1 MTADELKEH
10 FSRCGHITDVRLVHT
25 RAGIFRRFG
34 FVGYATEKQAEEA
47 VSYFHNTF
55 IGSSRVEVQIAKPYG
70 DKEIPR
76 PWSKYSTGSS
86 AYQEKQAKRN
96 QVKEKR
102 TEEEG
107 QSVDQERQ
115 QRLNQDQHKSKL
127 MSMLSDYYQLESDPE
142 FAEFM
147 ATHKNKSSRHGWTND
162 ESMGTRGEEKRKG
175 THVKPSIVSVQAR
188 RPGGEGVL
196 LTRTHIKFGEEEKE
210 LNENEEKE
218 MTDEKNEDIVM
229 SDMDYLRSKVVC
241 DGSKND
247 IAEVEKT
254 EVEADGGGDRLQ
266 TTAFTLKMRGLP
278 FNATEE
284 DVQTFFYPLHLAA
297 VRMPLDSQ
305 GRPSGSAFVDF
316 NCCGDLQEALRRNK
330 DCMGHRYIELFTD
343 KGPHVTEVK
352 EEKKEKLRPWE
363 KKEKGDEEPIADSGR
378 LFVRNL
384 SYSITEDDLTEL
396 FSKYGPIT
404 ELNLLVDRG
413 SGQSIGLAFITFMFP
428 EHAVKAVEE
437 LDGQIYQGRL
447 LHILPARPRRVKDGE
462 EEAQEEN
469 EGTSYKKQK
478 AKQQK
483 KGSEGGHSWNSL
495 FLGSNAIV
503 DAMADQYGT
512 TKSTILDADST
523 QSLAVRMALGETQLV
538 AEAREFLEKNGV
550 KLDVFDQQRP
560 KRSKTIILVKNLPFD
575 TTSAELTDLFSRH
588 GSISR
593 LVLPPHGV
601 SALVEYSTASNAR
614 SAFSKLEHTE
624 FKHLPL
630 YLEWAPLGSLGE
642 RTSTDEVDEPD
653 KEVKQDEITSQSIST
668 IFVKNLNFSTT
679 SDCLKAVF
687 SSLPGFKK
695 CSVATKM
702 NMKDPSK
709 PLSMGYGFAEFSSN
723 VQAMKA
729 IKTLQGCTL
738 DDHKLELKLSHSK
751 ATPTTQARKTV
762 KNTAQKSAKILV
774 RNVPFEATRKELWQ
788 LFNTFGELK
797 LVRLPQKYGRQ
808 QGEHRGFG
816 FVEFVTKEDA
826 KRAMEALGHSTHLYG
841 RRLVMEWAD
850 EQESVEDVRKR
861 TARYFH
867 GSAPP
872 VKKKQRVSEL
882 LSSLTS
888 RGIEDQDNED

>member
-1 MTADELKEH
+1 MSRLIVKGLPKSVTAEELKEH
-10 FSRCGHITDVRLVHT
+10 FSRCGYITDVRLVHT

-34 FVGYATEKQAEEA
+34 FIGYATEKQAKEA
-47 VSYFHNTF
+47 VAYFHNTF

-86 AYQEKQAKRN
+86 AYREKQAKIN
-96 QVKEKR
+96 PVKEEG
-102 TEEEG
+102 TEES
-107 QSVDQERQ
+107 QFADKERQ

-127 MSMLSDYYQLESDPE
+127 MSMLSDYYELESDPE

-147 ATHKNKSSRHGWTND
+147 EAHKNKSMRHGWTND
-162 ESMGTRGEEKRKG
+162 DTHGEEKSKG
-175 THVKPSIVSVQAR
+175 TRVKPSIVSVQAR
-188 RPGGEGVL
+188 RPGGEGIL
-196 LTRTHIKFGEEEKE
+196 LTRTHLKFGSEEVKDDA
-210 LNENEEKE
+210 ENEVEE
-218 MTDEKNEDIVM
+218 GVM
-229 SDMDYLRSKVVC
+229 SDMDYLRSKVIRA
-241 DGSKND
+241 SEND
-247 IAEVEKT
+247 VAEVEKP
-254 EVEADGGGDRLQ
+254 EEEANGGDDKLQ
-266 TTAFTLKMRGLP
+266 TTDFTLKMRGLP
-278 FNATEE
+278 FNATEK
-284 DVQTFFYPLHLAA
+284 DIQTFFYPLHLAA
-297 VRMPLDSQ
+297 IRMPLDSR

-316 NCCGDLQEALRRNK
+316 NCCDDLQEALRRNK

-343 KGPHVTEVK
+343 KGPHAATAVK
-352 EEKKEKLRPWE
+352 QEKKELRPWE

-384 SYSITEDDLTEL
+384 SYSTTEDDLTEL

-404 ELNLLVDRG
+404 EMNMLVDKG

-428 EHAVKAVEE
+428 EHGVKAVEE

-462 EEAQEEN
+462 EEAEER
-469 EGTSYKKQK
+469 EGSSYKKEK

-483 KGSEGGHSWNSL
+483 KGSQGGHNWNSL

-512 TKSTILDADST
+512 TKSTILDADT
-523 QSLAVRMALGETQLV
+523 AQSLAVRMALGETQLV
-538 AEAREFLEKNGV
+538 AEAREFLENNGV

-560 KRSKTIILVKNLPFD
+560 KRSQTIILIKNLPFD
-575 TTSAELTDLFSRH
+575 TTSAELSDLFSRH
-588 GSISR
+588 GSISQ

-601 SALVEYSTASNAR
+601 SALIEYSTASNAR
-614 SAFSKLEHTE
+614 SAFSKLAQTQ

-630 YLEWAPLGSLGE
+630 YLEWAPLGSLSE
-642 RTSTDEVDEPD
+642 KTKKSPSEEVEEPD
-653 KEVKQDEITSQSIST
+653 KEVKHDASTSESNS

-679 SDCLKAVF
+679 TDDLRAVF

-702 NMKDPSK
+702 NMKEPSK
-709 PLSMGYGFAEFSSN
+709 PLSMGYGFVEFSSN
-723 VQAMKA
+723 TQAMKA
-729 IKTLQGCTL
+729 IKTLQGHTL
-738 DDHKLELKLSHSK
+738 DDHKLELKLSHNK

-797 LVRLPQKYGRQ
+797 LVRLPQKYGCQ

-850 EQESVEDVRKR
+850 EEESVEDMRKR

-872 VKKKQRVSEL
+872 VRKQRVSEL
-882 LSSLTS
+882 LSSLTG
-888 RGIEDQDNED
+888 RGIEDQDVEN